1 MGTWFAYNLDR
12 FDIVTTINLE
22 RCYKQRYD
30 SIEYAV
36 FNICN

>member
-22 RCYKQRYD
+22 RCYKQRYMQY
-30 SIEYAV
+30 STYVI
-36 FNICN
+36 N